1 LEQVSVYSLRPILYL
16 RPFGNALAADSNLAW
31 NESNIKTLRTLNK
44 ADVAALVN
52 ELPPAN
58 GSVIH
63 PEPADIGEF
72 AWADLEGNGTYQLL
86 VTQDVNGRHFYNSVV
101 IYSRDSSG
109 RLASQEIRGWAIR
122 NLANVI
128 KDINGGGKDEL
139 IVPSQLPSDTYR
151 GAAGMAIWPAVYR
164 EKNGHYLEASGEFPS
179 FYESQVL
186 PELDRKIA
194 EVRQKLDK
202 GLATAHDLAIA
213 IMARDK
219 VLRVI
224 GRDPRAGEREARKWM
239 TSQDPELRSDAA
251 AVLGDMGGHEDDLRA
266 LKADGNSSVAHSAQF
281 AMSHGASSIQRFNS
295 AALSGSS
302 E

>member
-1 LEQVSVYSLRPILYL
+1 MLLLSVAIIASL
-16 RPFGNALAADSNLAW
+16 GNALAADSNLAW
-31 NESNIKTLRTLNK
+31 DESNIKTLRTLNQ
-44 ADVAALVN
+44 ADLAALVN
-52 ELPPAN
+52 LLPP
-58 GSVIH
+58 GSGVVIH
-63 PEPADIGEF
+63 PEPASIGEF
-72 AWADLEGNGTYQLL
+72 AWTDLQGNGTYQLL
-86 VTQDVNGRHFYNSVV
+86 MTLDVNGRHFYNSLV

-122 NLANVI
+122 NLANVTRDI
-128 KDINGGGKDEL
+128 KGDGKVEL

-164 EKNGHYLEASGEFPS
+164 EKNGQYLEASGEFPS

-219 VLRVI
+219 VLRII
-224 GRDPRAGEREARKWM
+224 GRDPRAGQREARKWM
-239 TSQDPELRSDAA
+239 ASQDPELRSDAA
-251 AVLGDMGGHEDDLRA
+251 AVQA
-266 LKADGNSSVAHSAQF
+266 T
-281 AMSHGASSIQRFNS
+281 
-295 AALSGSS
+295 
-302 E
+302 